1 MDEYHSQAEQV
12 EAEYCR
18 DVEGGRG
25 AGSAVDG
32 FQLFHVLGT
41 DVIVQV
47 AEAVSRRRR
56 PFVDLV
62 AAAGAASIGERGRQ

>member
-12 EAEYCR
+12 EAEYCG

-32 FQLFHVLGT
+32 FQLFHVLRT

-47 AEAVSRRRR
+47 AEAFRRRR
-56 PFVDLV
+56 RAFVHLV
-62 AAAGAASIGERGRQ
+62 AAAAASTGE

>member
-12 EAEYCR
+12 EAEYCG

-32 FQLFHVLGT
+32 FQLFHVLRT

-47 AEAVSRRRR
+47 AEAFRRRR
-56 PFVDLV
+56 RCRAFVHLV
-62 AAAGAASIGERGRQ
+62 AGAAAASTGE